1 MIIKLKITDSENNR
15 MIKNFIGV
23 DKEFEFIFKDESS
36 LFEPIIRIATNE
48 NLSEYNYAEIVDFN
62 KKYFINEKTFVR
74 NGVYEIKLDEDTLST
89 FANQLVN
96 ISCLVEK
103 QENREPSNLY
113 KNDGSFVTLNKEYN
127 TILNFPSGL
136 NEQGEFILITAGG

>member
-23 DKEFEFIFKDESS
+23 DKEFQFIFKDESS
-36 LFEPIIRIATNE
+36 LFNPIIKIATNE

>member
-48 NLSEYNYAEIVDFN
+48 NLSEYNYAEIIDFN